1 MIRLEGMA
9 LSCTKGDSCW
19 ILRKLSERVVRCWN
33 RLPREMVESSSLEV
47 LKKQVDVAL
56 GDVI

>member
-9 LSCTKGDSCW
+9 LSCTKGDSGW
-19 ILRKLSERVVRCWN
+19 ILRKLSERVVN